1 MILNPGEC
9 LFVPQGSPHKVD
21 NLEATLA
28 VSGNFVDESNA
39 ADVAAHLR
47 VNAFQDTRAGDLLR
61 ELVGLKLL

>member
-1 MILNPGEC
+1 MTLGPGEC

-21 NLEATLA
+21 NLGATLA

-47 VNAFQDTRAGDLLR
+47 VNALQDPRAGDLLR
-61 ELVGLKLL
+61 ELAGLKLV